1 MAEEHKLPAGKLPPE
16 ALKRSVLSYTGA
28 HRPEVLIGPGVGE
41 DASVIRWPD
50 GKYLVFSSDPIVG
63 ADKGA
68 GRLLVRINSNDIASK
83 GGDPAY
89 LAVTLVL
96 PPALGEEGARR
107 IMSEIDEECRA
118 QGIAVAGG
126 HTEFNDRYDRPVIM
140 GALIGTADKVMRATD
155 ISEGDLLIVTKHI
168 GIEGM
173 SILALDRPELLE
185 PFMTR
190 EEIAEIVSWADETS
204 VLAESRAVRRYA
216 KFMHDPTE
224 GGFLGGLDEIS
235 QLCGRRAELRRDS
248 LPVHPL
254 TKRAAEHLGF
264 DPLKLWKGLAE
275 YAVIAGMHDH
285 RFSPIAKPEL
295 PGLTVAV
302 SLLHSFEDCADAF
315 DWEVGKH
322 GIRLFVDGH
331 RSTFLPEVAAER
343 AWSKQET
350 LQHLARK
357 GGFAGKFDAAAAARA
372 KVVRYQSSK
381 ISATWEE
388 YQNFIK
394 GL

>member
-1 MAEEHKLPAGKLPPE
+1 M
-16 ALKRSVLSYTGA
+16 SGA
-28 HRPEVLIGPGVGE
+28 ATATKEMCFFCFETLE
-41 DASVIRWPD
+41 
-50 GKYLVFSSDPIVG
+50 
-63 ADKGA
+63 
-68 GRLLVRINSNDIASK
+68 N
-83 GGDPAY
+83 
-89 LAVTLVL
+89 AVTKGNTHVV
-96 PPALGEEGARR
+96 
-107 IMSEIDEECRA
+107 SEK
-118 QGIAVAGG
+118 VV
-126 HTEFNDRYDRPVIM
+126 RP
-140 GALIGTADKVMRATD
+140 D
-155 ISEGDLLIVTKHI
+155 
-168 GIEGM
+168 
-173 SILALDRPELLE
+173 
-185 PFMTR
+185 
-190 EEIAEIVSWADETS
+190 
-204 VLAESRAVRRYA
+204 
-216 KFMHDPTE
+216 DPTE
-224 GGFLGGLDEIS
+224 CALFVTYKVTKD
-235 QLCGRRAELRRDS
+235 DS
-248 LPVHPL
+248 L
-254 TKRAAEHLGF
+254 RGCIGCF

-350 LQHLARK
+350 LQYLARK

-388 YQNFIK
+388 YQNFVK